1 MSPQNKLVWVC
12 VALAMLGSPIGC
24 STKREAVE
32 QKQQESDR
40 SPITTPS
47 DSGARV
53 APEAPEHA
61 VVVDSARS
69 VAELFSQIHEHESH
83 LSQIIAAGRLN
94 ELDAD
99 ASKIS
104 ALLAESVHLAQVPS
118 DQRDEFERHVSEA
131 KRAAT
136 AIGAAGKAGNLE
148 ESKARNADLQKELGM
163 VERFVSRSGA

>member
-12 VALAMLGSPIGC
+12 VALAMLGTAIGC
-24 STKREAVE
+24 STKQETAE
-32 QKQQESDR
+32 QKQQVSGTA
-40 SPITTPS
+40 PLTTPS

-53 APEAPEHA
+53 APEAPDHA
-61 VVVDSARS
+61 VVDSARS

-118 DQRDEFERHVSEA
+118 DQRGEFERHVSEA

-136 AIGAAGKAGNLE
+136 AIGEAGKAGNLE